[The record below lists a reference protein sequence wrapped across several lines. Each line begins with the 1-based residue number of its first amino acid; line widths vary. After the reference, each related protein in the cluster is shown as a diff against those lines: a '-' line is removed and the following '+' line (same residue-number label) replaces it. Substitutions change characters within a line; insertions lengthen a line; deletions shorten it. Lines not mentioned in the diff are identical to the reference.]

1 MIFVATEDGILYNMG
16 LARPD
21 LDLRQAPI
29 YAGCQCNSCPYMKMN
44 TIEAVKRAQQ
54 GEGLVIDYLSPEQM
68 DAARVPIERM
78 LEFSKRYYA

>member
-1 MIFVATEDGILYNMG
+1 
-16 LARPD
+16 
-21 LDLRQAPI
+21 
-29 YAGCQCNSCPYMKMN
+29 MKMN